1 MKHMILLCSADTMN
15 IHIFFEDSSNEDIDY
30 KEYLKTSDISIVRPM
45 GFLDLN
51 RNNERLVML
60 VDENGY
66 QKNLKVNT
74 LASLLYDLK
83 GLHKILGDVLI
94 VKEVEI
100 NYEYEL
106 RTLEKSE
113 VMKVISILHKL
124 DDGEMKNENIF

>member
-1 MKHMILLCSADTMN
+1 MKHMILLCAVDTMN

-60 VDENGY
+60 VDEDGY

-124 DDGEMKNENIF
+124 EDEEMKNENSL

>member
-124 DDGEMKNENIF
+124 DDGEMKNENSL